1 MSLPTDC
8 GNVPE
13 SGCGAVCSCGAF
25 PHAARY
31 FDEQRS
37 GVPVM
42 SIPHC
47 DDCDED
53 VGEDLSCACTRAN
66 EQEACGWGKP
76 DYVLVDGERYD
87 PHEPADEGWYE
98 GRAGQR
104 RRKPRP
110 FYWDR
115 AGIHAAFGLF
125 VAACLM
131 AVAWVDAEALLEGI
145 LIAALVTF
153 VFWRYE
159 VSEDAAVNDER
170 YSDIGGYLVGL
181 CAALP
186 GVPLVLMLTS

>member
-8 GNVPE
+8 GNVPT

-31 FDEQRS
+31 FDAQRN
-37 GVPVM
+37 GDPL
-42 SIPHC
+42 C
-47 DDCDED
+47 DDCGEN
-53 VGEDLSCACTRAN
+53 VKEDLSCACTRAN

-87 PHEPADEGWYE
+87 PHEPADGGWYE

-125 VAACLM
+125 VAACLCWT
-131 AVAWVDAEALLEGI
+131 AALSFEALYAGLA
-145 LIAALVTF
+145 LAALVTF

-159 VSEDAAVNDER
+159 VSEDDAVNDER

-186 GVPLVLMLTS
+186 GVPAAIMLTS